1 MLKLYAQILQPISNI
16 GFSVLLTPNHAPIII
31 CVASLRSFFVKV
43 VSSPSEA
50 SLGCVSNTQGFLQHH
65 GGP

>member
-16 GFSVLLTPNHAPIII
+16 GFSVLLTPNHAPII
-31 CVASLRSFFVKV
+31 CVASLRSSFVKV

-50 SLGCVSNTQGFLQHH
+50 SLGCVSNTQGFLQPH